1 MSRYKAGLI
10 HLAISAAIVAAA
22 LFAALFVW
30 YPPPLFDA
38 VGAGT
43 LLFILAGV
51 DVTLGPLLTTLI
63 FRAGKPGL
71 KFDLAFIALVQT
83 AALAYGG
90 YTMLLAR
97 PVYLVFSVDRFEVV
111 VEADIPAEEQ
121 AKATSPEFRQSPLAG
136 YRVVAARVPDDRKER
151 DRITSAAVFAGHDL
165 SHFPQH
171 YVAYDASIAR
181 AALAKA
187 HGIERVKEM
196 KPAMAA
202 ELAQWL
208 KRRNLREESVAVL
221 PVRARKGDILAILD
235 RAGGEL
241 LALAPFSWW

>member
-51 DVTLGPLLTTLI
+51 DVALGPLLTTLI

-71 KFDLAFIALVQT
+71 KFDLTFIAFVQA
-83 AALAYGG
+83 AALAYGA
-90 YTMLLAR
+90 YTMILAR
-97 PVYLVFSVDRFEVV
+97 PVFLVFAVDRFEVV
-111 VEADIPAEEQ
+111 TEADIPAEEQ

-136 YRVVAARVPDDRKER
+136 YRVVGARLPEDRKER
-151 DRITSAAVFAGHDL
+151 ERVMFAAVFAGHDL

-171 YVAYDASIAR
+171 YVAYDASMAR
-181 AALAKA
+181 TALARA
-187 HGIERVKEM
+187 HGIERVKEL

-202 ELAQWL
+202 ALAPWL
-208 KRRNLREESVAVL
+208 KRHNLRQESVAVL
-221 PVRARKGDILAILD
+221 PVKARKRDLVAILD
-235 RAGGEL
+235 RASGEL